1 MQSDRPRVLVTG
13 ASAGIGRNVALLL
26 AQKGFEVFAAAR
38 RTEALAT
45 LATEAGTG
53 LVPIKLDVNDK
64 ASIANAAREIHE
76 ATDGYGVDGIV
87 NNAGIAIVGPLAEV
101 PEADVRAQFETNVFG
116 LLAVTQAFL
125 PMMMARRRGRIVNIS
140 SSGGR
145 VSLPFVG
152 IYHATKFAL
161 EALSDT
167 LRWELRPFGIKVS
180 VIEPGPIRSEF
191 GDKMVSTI
199 DRIGPDSAY
208 APLRSDFD
216 RIQRFAEGRML
227 GAEVV
232 ARDIL
237 HALTSTRPRA
247 RYVEPRSLGLMLALY
262 AMAPTWLSDWVITKM
277 SGLTPERF
285 RLSPG
290 G

>member
-1 MQSDRPRVLVTG
+1 MAIERERVLVTG
-13 ASAGIGRNVALLL
+13 ASAGIGRRAALDL
-26 AQKGFEVFAAAR
+26 AHHGFQVFAAAR
-38 RTEALAT
+38 RVAALDA
-45 LATEAGTG
+45 LRAEAGDG
-53 LVPIKLDVNDK
+53 LYPVELDVDDG
-64 ASIANAAREIHE
+64 ASIARALEDIRG
-76 ATDGYGVDGIV
+76 ATAGHGVDAIV

-116 LLAVTQAFL
+116 LLAVTKAFL
-125 PMMMARRRGRIVNIS
+125 PAMMARRRGRIVNVS

-167 LRWELRPFGIKVS
+167 LRWELRPFGIHVS

-191 GDKMVSTI
+191 GDKMLATT

-208 APLRSDFD
+208 APLRAEFE

-227 GAEVV
+227 GPEVV
-232 ARDIL
+232 SRDIV
-237 HALTSTRPRA
+237 HALTARRPRV
-247 RYVEPRSLGLMLALY
+247 RYVEPRSLGFVMALY
-262 AMAPTWLSDWVITKM
+262 GLAPTWLSEIGRASCRERVY
-277 SGLTPERF
+277 GLV
-285 RLSPG
+285 
-290 G
+290 